1 MLLDTVSA
9 KIERVD
15 DASDPTYGKF
25 VVEPLEKG
33 YGTTLG
39 NALRRVLLTS
49 IPGAAV
55 VAARIEGVLHEF
67 SAVPGVVEDTT
78 ELLLNFKE
86 LAIRVADSHLGRGK
100 APFVLRLDRT
110 GPGEVLAADIETPAE
125 IEIVNKD
132 LHLATLDDEKARL
145 AMEMEV
151 EVGTGYVV
159 AEQQQQR
166 THEIGTIPVD
176 AILSPVRRVSFR
188 VEPTR
193 VGHLT
198 DYDRLTLE
206 VRTNGTIAPADA
218 ISEAAKVLDRYLI
231 LFFDFS
237 AEEREEGP
245 SAEADLARQRLLD
258 TRIEDMDF
266 SVRTFNCLRKD
277 GVNTVGELIERTES
291 DLMQIRNFGRKSL
304 NEVKAK
310 LKAMGLTLV
319 GSEGAEF
326 EEEEI
331 GEEEEEFE
339 EEAAAQEQSAGEE

>member
-9 KIERVD
+9 KIERLD
-15 DASDPTYGKF
+15 DGSEPTYGKF

-67 SAVPGVVEDTT
+67 STIPGVVEDST
-78 ELLLNFKE
+78 ELLLNLKE
-86 LAIRVADSHLGRGK
+86 LAIRVSDSHLAHGET
-100 APFVLRLDRT
+100 PFILRLDRT
-110 GPGEVLAADIETPAE
+110 GPGEILAADIETPAE
-125 IEIVNKD
+125 VEIVNKD
-132 LHLATLDDEKARL
+132 LHLATLDSEQAHL

-151 EVGTGYVV
+151 EVGTGYIVT
-159 AEQQQQR
+159 EQQSR
-166 THEIGTIPVD
+166 KHEIGTIPVD
-176 AILSPVRRVSFR
+176 AVLSPVRRVSFR

-218 ISEAAKVLDRYLI
+218 ISEAAKILDRYLI
-231 LFFDFS
+231 VFFDFS

-277 GVNTVGELIERTES
+277 GVGTVGELVERTES

-310 LKAMGLTLV
+310 LKELGLSLA
-319 GSEGAEF
+319 GSEGAEL
-326 EEEEI
+326 
-331 GEEEEEFE
+331 GE
-339 EEAAAQEQSAGEE
+339 EEAAPEEPEEESAEAEQEGEE

>member
-9 KIERVD
+9 KIERLD

-67 SAVPGVVEDTT
+67 STIPGVMEDST
-78 ELLLNFKE
+78 ELLLNLKE
-86 LAIRVADSHLGRGK
+86 VAIRVSDSHLGRGET
-100 APFVLRLDRT
+100 PFILRLDRT
-110 GPGEVLAADIETPAE
+110 GPGEILAADIETPAE
-125 IEIVNKD
+125 VEIVNKD
-132 LHLATLDDEKARL
+132 LHLATLDSEQARL

-151 EVGTGYVV
+151 EVGTGYIVV
-159 AEQQQQR
+159 EQHSR
-166 THEIGTIPVD
+166 KHEIGTIPVD

-218 ISEAAKVLDRYLI
+218 ISEAAKILDRYLI

-277 GVNTVGELIERTES
+277 GVTSVGELIERTES

-310 LKAMGLTLV
+310 LKELGLSLA
-319 GSEGAEF
+319 GAEGVEF
-326 EEEEI
+326 GEEEVAPEEPEEEESAEAEQQ
-331 GEEEEEFE
+331 EE
-339 EEAAAQEQSAGEE
+339 

>member
-9 KIERVD
+9 KIEKLD
-15 DASDPTYGKF
+15 DGSDPTYGKF

-33 YGTTLG
+33 YGVTLG
-39 NALRRVLLTS
+39 NALRRVLLGS
-49 IPGAAV
+49 ITGAAV
-55 VAARIEGVLHEF
+55 VATRIEGVLHEF
-67 SAVPGVVEDTT
+67 STIPGVMEDTT
-78 ELLLNFKE
+78 ELLLNLKE
-86 LAIRVADSHLGRGK
+86 LAIRVADGQVGHGG
-100 APFVLRLDRT
+100 APFILRLDRT

-125 IEIVNKD
+125 VEIVNKD
-132 LHLATLDDEKARL
+132 LHLATLDTEQAHL

-159 AEQQQQR
+159 AEHQR
-166 THEIGTIPVD
+166 GKHDIGTIPID
-176 AILSPVRRVSFR
+176 AVLSPVRRVSFR

-198 DYDRLTLE
+198 DYDRLTIE

-218 ISEAAKVLDRYLI
+218 ISEAAKILDRYLI

-245 SAEADLARQRLLD
+245 SAEADLTQRRLLE
-258 TRIEDMDF
+258 TRIDDMDF
-266 SVRTFNCLRKD
+266 SVRTLNCLRKE
-277 GVNTVGELIERTES
+277 GIATVGELVERSES

-310 LKAMGLTLV
+310 LKEMELSLA
-319 GSEGAEF
+319 GAEGVEF
-326 EEEEI
+326 GEEFAP
-331 GEEEEEFE
+331 EEEEEEEHEEPEEGGGE
-339 EEAAAQEQSAGEE
+339 EE

>member
-9 KIERVD
+9 KIERLD
-15 DASDPTYGKF
+15 DGSDPTYGKF

-39 NALRRVLLTS
+39 NALRRVLLSS

-67 SAVPGVVEDTT
+67 STVPGVMEDTT
-78 ELLLNFKE
+78 ELLLNLKQ
-86 LAIRVADSHLGRGK
+86 LAIRVSDSHVGRGE
-100 APFVLRLDRT
+100 APYILRIDRA
-110 GPGEVLAADIETPAE
+110 GPGELLAADIETPAE
-125 IEIVNKD
+125 VEIVNKD
-132 LHLATLDDEKARL
+132 LHLATLDSEDARL
-145 AMEMEV
+145 AMELEV
-151 EVGTGYVV
+151 EIGTGYIV
-159 AEQQQQR
+159 AEHQAR
-166 THEIGTIPVD
+166 KREIGTIPVD
-176 AILSPVRRVSFR
+176 AILSPVRRVAFR

-218 ISEAAKVLDRYLI
+218 ISEAAKILDRYLI

-237 AEEREEGP
+237 SDEREEGAG
-245 SAEADLARQRLLD
+245 AEADLQRQRLLD

-277 GVNTVGELIERTES
+277 GVATVGELIERSES

-310 LKAMGLTLV
+310 LKEMGLGLA
-319 GSEGAEF
+319 GAEGEYT
-326 EEEEI
+326 EEELGEVP
-331 GEEEEEFE
+331 EEEEEPE
-339 EEAAAQEQSAGEE
+339 EEAEE